1 MEGPFTGEG
10 NNEGNTVKGNKRAL
24 HKAPF

>member
-10 NNEGNTVKGNKRAL
+10 NNEGNTVKGNKRESLA
-24 HKAPF
+24 